1 MTAPALA
8 VAADNEAEFA
18 LERFLPH
25 QLSVITNRVSATL
38 ERMYSSRFGIT
49 VTGWRIMAALGAKAP
64 LSSRE
69 LSAEVA
75 MDAVAICR
83 AVDQLVGMGYVS
95 RRTDRKDRRRHQ
107 LRLTAKGRKVYDE
120 VVPLAQGIERA
131 ILASLAPEDRERLT
145 QIMQTLAA
153 RSAHILSEERDWQD
167 FLD

>member
-1 MTAPALA
+1 MTAPALT

-49 VTGWRIMAALGAKAP
+49 VTGWRIMAVLGAQAP

-95 RRTDRKDRRRHQ
+95 RRTDPKDRRRHQ
-107 LRLTAKGRKVYDE
+107 LRLSAKGRSVYDE
-120 VVPLAQGIERA
+120 IVPLAKGIERA
-131 ILASLAPEDRERLT
+131 ILDALPAADREALT
-145 QIMQTLAA
+145 RIMQTLAA
-153 RSAHILSEERDWQD
+153 RSTHILSEDRDWRE

>member
-1 MTAPALA
+1 MTAPALT
-8 VAADNEAEFA
+8 VAADNSGAFA

-153 RSAHILSEERDWQD
+153 RSAHILSEDRDWQD

>member
-1 MTAPALA
+1 
-8 VAADNEAEFA
+8 
-18 LERFLPH
+18 
-25 QLSVITNRVSATL
+25 
-38 ERMYSSRFGIT
+38 MYSSRFGIT

-83 AVDQLVGMGYVS
+83 AIDQLVGMGLVS
-95 RRTDRKDRRRHQ
+95 RRTDPKDRRRHK
-107 LRLTAKGRKVYDE
+107 LRLTAKGRGIYDE
-120 VVPLAQGIERA
+120 IVPLAKGIERA
-131 ILASLAPEDRERLT
+131 ILATLAPEDRERLT

-153 RSAHILSEERDWQD
+153 RSAHILSEERDWQE

>member
-1 MTAPALA
+1 MTAPALT
-8 VAADNEAEFA
+8 VAADNSGEFA

-83 AVDQLVGMGYVS
+83 AVEQLVGMGYVS

>member
-1 MTAPALA
+1 
-8 VAADNEAEFA
+8 
-18 LERFLPH
+18 
-25 QLSVITNRVSATL
+25 
-38 ERMYSSRFGIT
+38 
-49 VTGWRIMAALGAKAP
+49 MAALGAKAP

-95 RRTDRKDRRRHQ
+95 RRTDPKDRRRHR
-107 LRLTAKGRKVYDE
+107 LRLTAKGRRVYDE

-131 ILASLAPEDRERLT
+131 ILTSLAPEDRERLT
-145 QIMQTLAA
+145 QIMHTLAA

>member
-8 VAADNEAEFA
+8 VAAQNEDVFD

-25 QLSVITNRVSATL
+25 QFSVVTNRVSATL
-38 ERMYSSRFGIT
+38 ERMYSSRFGVT

-83 AVDQLVGMGYVS
+83 AVEQLVGMGYVS

>member
-1 MTAPALA
+1 MTAPALT
-8 VAADNEAEFA
+8 VAADNSGAFD

-75 MDAVAICR
+75 MDAVTICR

>member
-1 MTAPALA
+1 MPAPALA
-8 VAADNEAEFA
+8 VSVENEEAFY

-25 QLSVITNRVSATL
+25 QLSVVTNRVSATL
-38 ERMYSSRFGIT
+38 ERMYSSRFGIN
-49 VTGWRIMAALGAKAP
+49 VTGWRIIAVLGARAP

-75 MDAVAICR
+75 MDAVPISR

-107 LRLTAKGRKVYDE
+107 LRLTAKGRAVYDE
-120 VVPLAQGIERA
+120 VVPLARGIERA
-131 ILASLAPEDRERLT
+131 ILSSLAPEDREGLAR
-145 QIMQTLAA
+145 IMQTLAA
-153 RSAHILSEERDWQD
+153 RSAHILSEERDWHD

>member
-1 MTAPALA
+1 MTAPALT
-8 VAADNEAEFA
+8 VAADNEDVFD

-25 QLSVITNRVSATL
+25 QFSVVTNRVSATL

-75 MDAVAICR
+75 MDAVTICR
-83 AVDQLVGMGYVS
+83 AVEQLVGMGYVS

-107 LRLTAKGRKVYDE
+107 LRLTAKGQSVYDE
-120 VVPLAQGIERA
+120 VVPLARGIERA

-153 RSAHILSEERDWQD
+153 RSAHVLSEERDWQD

>member
-8 VAADNEAEFA
+8 VAAENEDVFD

-25 QLSVITNRVSATL
+25 QFSVVTNRVSATL

-83 AVDQLVGMGYVS
+83 AIDQLVGMGLVS
-95 RRTDRKDRRRHQ
+95 RRTDPKDRRRHK
-107 LRLTAKGRKVYDE
+107 LRLTAKGRGIYDE
-120 VVPLAQGIERA
+120 IVPLAKGIERA
-131 ILASLAPEDRERLT
+131 ILATLAPEDRERLT

-153 RSAHILSEERDWQD
+153 RSAHILSEERDWQE

>member
-8 VAADNEAEFA
+8 VAAENEDVFD

-25 QLSVITNRVSATL
+25 QFSVVTNRVSATL

-95 RRTDRKDRRRHQ
+95 RRTDPKDRRRHK
-107 LRLTAKGRKVYDE
+107 LRLTAKGREVYDE
-120 VVPLAQGIERA
+120 VVPLARGIERA

-145 QIMQTLAA
+145 RIMQTLAA